1 MIRILNFCA
10 LFAIVF
16 AGKPLQGTVKIQ
28 GDTVSGVIKFTQ
40 QGDNVLVEG
49 QIAGLS
55 PGKHGFHI
63 HELGDLSNGCTSAG
77 PHFNPYKKNHGDRLA
92 QERHVGDLGNVVA
105 GPDGVANIQFTD
117 NVISLYGERCIIG
130 RALVIHQGE
139 DDLGLGGNE
148 ESRKTGNAGGRLGCG
163 VIGIFSGSGFWI
175 TMGARAHRS
184 PIRALCAASVITVVP
199 PRSIPHVR

>member
-1 MIRILNFCA
+1 MIRILTFCA

-16 AGKPLQGTVKIQ
+16 ANKPLQGTVKIQ

-40 QGDNVLVEG
+40 QVNSVLVEG

-77 PHFNPYKKNHGDRLA
+77 AHFNPYKKYHGDRLA
-92 QERHVGDLGNVVA
+92 EQRHVGDLGNVVA
-105 GPDGVANIQFTD
+105 GADGVANIQFTD
-117 NVISLYGERCIIG
+117 NLISLYGERCIIG
-130 RALVIHQGE
+130 RALVIHAGE

-163 VIGIFSGSGFWI
+163 VIGI
-175 TMGARAHRS
+175 
-184 PIRALCAASVITVVP
+184 L
-199 PRSIPHVR
+199 